1 MATKYWAWTAEINS
15 HTQSTLRLLAKR
27 NFLQRRQF
35 ILRPQN
41 QESQRTKLNKKK
53 KQSAFKN
60 YYPRVY
66 QTKKRHMTLEPR
78 NLVHGKLNG
87 THVNKVR

>member
-53 KQSAFKN
+53 KQSAIN
-60 YYPRVY
+60 TYYPRVC
-66 QTKKRHMTLEPR
+66 QTRKRHMTLGRR
-78 NLVHGKLNG
+78 NLESRQLNW
-87 THVNKVR
+87 THIHRVL